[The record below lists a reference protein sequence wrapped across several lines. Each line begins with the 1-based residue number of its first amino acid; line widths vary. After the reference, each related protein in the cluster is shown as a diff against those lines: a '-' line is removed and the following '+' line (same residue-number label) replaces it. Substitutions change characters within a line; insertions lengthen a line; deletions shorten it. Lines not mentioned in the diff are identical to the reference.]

1 MRVGGSVKPNE
12 QLRALVGPDVT
23 EEEMPGL
30 IADIARHRA
39 LLQRSL
45 GRDVGLL
52 VAACDYLTNVRRR
65 LVTPRLVE
73 AEQLRAMEEH
83 ATTDDL
89 TGLYNRRSFERVL
102 AREVE
107 RSRRYGVS
115 ASLLLLDLDGFKALN
130 DTHGHA
136 AGDRVLRYAAAM
148 MCRHL
153 RATDVPC
160 RLGGD
165 EFAIVLCD
173 TPLADALAVAE
184 RIRADVEDAFARA
197 SITVSAG
204 VASVPMHAATAEKL
218 VASADKALYAA
229 KGGGRNGTVAAA
241 PA

>member
-1 MRVGGSVKPNE
+1 MVDSE
-12 QLRALVGPDVT
+12 QLGALVGLDVSDG
-23 EEEMPGL
+23 EMPL
-30 IADIARHRA
+30 LMREITRHRA

-45 GRDVGLL
+45 GRDVGMV
-52 VAACDYLTNVRRR
+52 VAAADYLTNVRRR
-65 LVTPRLVE
+65 LHKLRLIE
-73 AEQLRAMEEH
+73 AEQLRAMQEH
-83 ATTDDL
+83 AATDEL

-107 RSRRYGVS
+107 RSRRYGVN
-115 ASLLLLDLDGFKALN
+115 ASLLLLDLDGFKTLN

-160 RLGGD
+160 RVGGD

-197 SITVSAG
+197 AITVSAG

-218 VASADKALYAA
+218 IAKADHALYAA
-229 KGGGRNGTVAAA
+229 KGAGRNVATVAPTA
-241 PA
+241 

>member
-1 MRVGGSVKPNE
+1 MTPMEKLKAMVGVDLSDDEWPVLMREVK
-12 QLRALVGPDVT
+12 
-23 EEEMPGL
+23 
-30 IADIARHRA
+30 RHRA
-39 LLQRSL
+39 LLQRSV

-52 VAACDYLTNVRRR
+52 VAAADYLTNVRRR
-65 LVTPRLVE
+65 LVQPRLVE
-73 AEQLRAMEEH
+73 AEQLRAIEEH
-83 ATTDDL
+83 AATDDL

-130 DTHGHA
+130 DRHGHA
-136 AGDRVLRYAAAM
+136 AGDRVLRYAAAV

-173 TPLADALAVAE
+173 TLLADALAVAE
-184 RIRADVEDAFARA
+184 RIRADVEAAFARA

-204 VASVPMHAATAEKL
+204 VASMPMHAASPERL
-218 VASADKALYAA
+218 LASADRALYAA
-229 KGGGRNGTVAAA
+229 KGAGRNGTVAAGRA
-241 PA
+241 

>member
-1 MRVGGSVKPNE
+1 MAESE
-12 QLRALVGPDVT
+12 QLGALSGLDVS
-23 EEEMPGL
+23 EGEKPALMRE
-30 IADIARHRA
+30 IARHRE

-45 GRDVGLL
+45 GRDVGMV
-52 VAACDYLTNVRRR
+52 VAAADYLTNVRRR
-65 LVTPRLVE
+65 LRKLRLIE
-73 AEQLRAMEEH
+73 AEQLRAIEEH
-83 ATTDDL
+83 AATDEL

-107 RSRRYGVS
+107 RSRRYGVN
-115 ASLLLLDLDGFKALN
+115 ASLLLLDLDGFKTLN

-160 RLGGD
+160 RVGGD

-173 TPLADALAVAE
+173 TPLTDALAVAE

-197 SITVSAG
+197 AITVSAG

-218 VASADKALYAA
+218 LAKADHALYTA
-229 KGGGRNGTVAAA
+229 KGAGRNVAAA
-241 PA
+241 APPG

>member
-1 MRVGGSVKPNE
+1 MEPTE
-12 QLRALVGPDVT
+12 QLRALVGPDVS
-23 EEEMPGL
+23 ESEIPGL
-30 IADIARHRA
+30 VRDIARHRA

-45 GRDVGLL
+45 GRDVGMV
-52 VAACDYLTNVRRR
+52 VAACDYLTNVRRQ
-65 LVTPRLVE
+65 LVQPRLV
-73 AEQLRAMEEH
+73 AADQLRTMEEH
-83 ATTDDL
+83 AATDEL

-102 AREVE
+102 TREVE

-184 RIRADVEDAFARA
+184 RIRADVEAAFARA

-218 VASADKALYAA
+218 VASADRALYAA
-229 KGGGRNGTVAAA
+229 KGKGRNGTVAAA